1 MNRER
6 KSARIG
12 LVGAGRTRNGLGP
25 FLARHLAAAGGQVVA
40 VAGRSM
46 SRTSTAAQALA
57 ADLGHAVA
65 AHATVEELVARG
77 DLDALVIA
85 SPIESHLRCLAAA
98 AGAGLPTLC
107 EKPLGPPA
115 EFVAIEAA
123 LARFAARGL
132 LLVENCQW
140 PYAMPAVRRLLGA
153 AALDDVSVFTMRL
166 SPLAVGWA
174 MVAEAFSH
182 FLSVLQVLRPLGPDA
197 RVVDPEFSTR
207 SAAATALSVSFTL
220 HGSFAPLACQ
230 LDLQRH
236 ETQPRP
242 AWMTF
247 DGRRVDRE
255 IELPRYHWR
264 FGSGSSFE
272 SSGDP
277 QVDLVYS
284 FAHLIQEPDLDRT
297 RALAEDIRQR
307 ARLFRDICSAFGGGA
322 FGGPAFG

>member
-1 MNRER
+1 M
-6 KSARIG
+6 
-12 LVGAGRTRNGLGP
+12 GAGRTRNGLGP
-25 FLARHLAAAGGQVVA
+25 FLARHLAAAGGQVIA
-40 VAGRSM
+40 VAGRSLP
-46 SRTSTAAQALA
+46 RTRAAAQALA
-57 ADLGHAVA
+57 VDLGHAVE
-65 AHATVEELVARG
+65 AHASVEDLVARG

-85 SPIESHLRCLAAA
+85 SPIESHLRCLAVAA
-98 AGAGLPTLC
+98 DSGLPTLC

-115 EFVAIEAA
+115 EFVAVEAV

-140 PYAMPAVRRLLGA
+140 PYALPAVRRLLGA
-153 AALDDVSVFTMRL
+153 GALEDVSVFSMHL
-166 SPLAVGWA
+166 SPFAVGWD

-182 FLSVLQVLRPLGPDA
+182 FLSVAQVLRPLGPDA

-207 SAAATALSVSFTL
+207 SAAASALSLSFTL
-220 HGSFAPLACQ
+220 QGSFAPLACQ
-230 LDLQRH
+230 LDLRRH

-242 AWMTF
+242 AWMSF

-277 QVDLVYS
+277 QGDLVYS
-284 FAHLIQEPDLDRT
+284 FAHLIQEPDLDRN

-307 ARLFRDICSAFGGGA
+307 ARLFRDICSAFGG
-322 FGGPAFG
+322 PAFGRDRG